1 MTEKQGGLKR
11 RVNLKI
17 GKSLEIQEIVRIKGK
32 KWEKTAVKT
41 GRKGQPGRRISL
53 RGSPKPRAPDGEDY
67 QVYRLSA
74 KEYMGLSAIGLGL
87 CGLTAYVFYR
97 SFFAFILLMPLGFLY
112 PIYKK
117 KDLKKK
123 RLRQLTLQ
131 FKEAIQVLSSFL
143 SAGYSLE
150 NGLFMSVRELEALYG
165 KDAMITEEFERLAA
179 GVRMNRPVE
188 QLLAEFGERSGIQD
202 VDHFAQ
208 VFGMARR
215 SGGELVE
222 IIRQSA
228 GVIRDKIQ
236 VQEEIQT
243 MTAARIFEQKIMNG
257 IPFGMILYID
267 FTSPGFFD
275 IMYGTWMGRLIM
287 TLCLA
292 FYMGAVMLS
301 GKILDIEI

>member
-1 MTEKQGGLKR
+1 M
-11 RVNLKI
+11 
-17 GKSLEIQEIVRIKGK
+17 
-32 KWEKTAVKT
+32 KT

-150 NGLFMSVRELEALYG
+150 NGLFMS
-165 KDAMITEEFERLAA
+165 TEEFERLAA

>member
-1 MTEKQGGLKR
+1 MKR

-53 RGSPKPRAPDGEDY
+53 RGSPKPRAPDGKDY

-74 KEYMGLSAIGLGL
+74 KEYM
-87 CGLTAYVFYR
+87 GLTAYVFYR

>member
-1 MTEKQGGLKR
+1 M
-11 RVNLKI
+11 
-17 GKSLEIQEIVRIKGK
+17 QEIIRG
-32 KWEKTAVKT
+32 
-41 GRKGQPGRRISL
+41 GRRKQHRCTREGGRRWRLPGSVSL
-53 RGSPKPRAPDGEDY
+53 RGGSGPRAPDGVDY
-67 QVYRLSA
+67 GVYRLSA
-74 KEYMGLSAIGLGL
+74 REYMELSAIGLGL

-97 SFFAFILLMPLGFLY
+97 SLEAFILLVPFGLLY
-112 PIYKK
+112 PFYKK
-117 KDLKKK
+117 KDLKKE

-131 FKEAIQVLSSFL
+131 FKEGIQVLSSFL

-150 NGLFMSVRELEALYG
+150 NGLSMSVRELTVLYG
-165 KDAMITEEFERLAA
+165 KGAMITEEFERLAA
-179 GVRMNRPVE
+179 GVRINRPVE
-188 QLLAEFGERSGIQD
+188 QLLGEFGKRSGIQD

-208 VFGMARR
+208 VFGIARR

-236 VQEEIQT
+236 VQEEIHT

-257 IPFGMILYID
+257 IPFGIVLYID

-275 IMYGTWMGRLIM
+275 AMYGTWMGRLIM

-292 FYMGAVMLS
+292 FYAGAVILS
-301 GKILDIEI
+301 GRILDIEI

>member
-1 MTEKQGGLKR
+1 MKTARSSSIPCLPSVKRKKQET
-11 RVNLKI
+11 V
-17 GKSLEIQEIVRIKGK
+17 SEIQGK
-32 KWEKTAVKT
+32 WKEVLS
-41 GRKGQPGRRISL
+41 RS
-53 RGSPKPRAPDGEDY
+53 E
-67 QVYRLSA
+67 RLSTG
-74 KEYMGLSAIGLGL
+74 KNSDLQGIEYETYTLSRREWVLYGAEGILL
-87 CGLTAYVFYR
+87 AAVLDYVFYR

-236 VQEEIQT
+236 VQEDIQT

>member
-1 MTEKQGGLKR
+1 M
-11 RVNLKI
+11 
-17 GKSLEIQEIVRIKGK
+17 QEIIRG
-32 KWEKTAVKT
+32 
-41 GRKGQPGRRISL
+41 GRRKQHRCTPEGGRRWRLPRSISL
-53 RGSPKPRAPDGEDY
+53 RGGSGPRAPDGVDY
-67 QVYRLSA
+67 GVYRLSA
-74 KEYMGLSAIGLGL
+74 REYMELSAIGLGL

-97 SFFAFILLMPLGFLY
+97 SLEAFILLVPFGLLY
-112 PIYKK
+112 PFYKK
-117 KDLKKK
+117 KDLKKE

-131 FKEAIQVLSSFL
+131 FKEGIQVLSSFL

-150 NGLFMSVRELEALYG
+150 NGLSMSVRELTVLYG
-165 KDAMITEEFERLAA
+165 KGAMITEEFERLAA
-179 GVRMNRPVE
+179 GVRINRPVE
-188 QLLAEFGERSGIQD
+188 QLLGEFGKRSGIQD

-208 VFGMARR
+208 VFGIARR

-236 VQEEIQT
+236 VQEEIHT

-257 IPFGMILYID
+257 IPFGIVLYID

-287 TLCLA
+287 TLCLV
-292 FYMGAVMLS
+292 FYAGAVILS
-301 GKILDIEI
+301 GRILDIEI

>member
-1 MTEKQGGLKR
+1 MGENFRGNREKRAAGREDFPAGQPEAPGSGWGGL
-11 RVNLKI
+11 
-17 GKSLEIQEIVRIKGK
+17 
-32 KWEKTAVKT
+32 
-41 GRKGQPGRRISL
+41 P
-53 RGSPKPRAPDGEDY
+53 
-67 QVYRLSA
+67 
-74 KEYMGLSAIGLGL
+74 GLSFVCQRIYGAFSDRTGALRSYCL
-87 CGLTAYVFYR
+87 CVLPEFSCLCSPYA
-97 SFFAFILLMPLGFLY
+97 PWFLY

-150 NGLFMSVRELEALYG
+150 NSLFMSVRELEALYG

>member
-1 MTEKQGGLKR
+1 M
-11 RVNLKI
+11 
-17 GKSLEIQEIVRIKGK
+17 QEIIRG
-32 KWEKTAVKT
+32 
-41 GRKGQPGRRISL
+41 GRRKQYRCTPEGGRRWRLPRSISL
-53 RGSPKPRAPDGEDY
+53 RGGSGPRAPDGMDY
-67 QVYRLSA
+67 GVYRLSA
-74 KEYMGLSAIGLGL
+74 REYMELSAIGLGL

-97 SFFAFILLMPLGFLY
+97 SLGAFILLAPFGLLY
-112 PIYKK
+112 PFYKK
-117 KDLKKK
+117 KDLKKE

-131 FKEAIQVLSSFL
+131 FKEGIQVLSSFL

-150 NGLFMSVRELEALYG
+150 NGLSMSVRELTVLYG
-165 KDAMITEEFERLAA
+165 KGAMITEEFECLAA
-179 GVRMNRPVE
+179 GVRINRPVE
-188 QLLAEFGERSGIQD
+188 QLLGEFGKRSGIQD

-208 VFGMARR
+208 VFGIARR

-236 VQEEIQT
+236 VQEEIHT

-257 IPFGMILYID
+257 IPFGIVLYID

-275 IMYGTWMGRLIM
+275 VMYGTWMGRLVM

-292 FYMGAVMLS
+292 FYAGAVILS
-301 GKILDIEI
+301 GRILDIEI

>member
-1 MTEKQGGLKR
+1 MTEKQGGLKKQ
-11 RVNLKI
+11 VNLKI
-17 GKSLEIQEIVRIKGK
+17 GRSLEMQEIVRKRQ
-32 KWEKTAVKT
+32 EKQQETVVR
-41 GRKGQPGRRISL
+41 GRQRGQPDRRISL

-67 QVYRLSA
+67 RIYPLSV
-74 KEYMGLSAIGLGL
+74 KEYMGISAIGLAV

-97 SFFAFILLMPLGFLY
+97 SFFAFVLLMPLGLLY
-112 PIYKK
+112 PFYKK
-117 KDLKKK
+117 KDLKKN

-131 FKEAIQVLSSFL
+131 FKEGIQVLASFL

-150 NGLFMSVRELEALYG
+150 NSLFMSVRELEALYG
-165 KDAMITEEFERLAA
+165 KGAMITEEFERLAA

-188 QLLAEFGERSGIQD
+188 QLLGEFGERSGIQD
-202 VDHFAQ
+202 VDQFVQ
-208 VFGMARR
+208 VFGIARR

-243 MTAARIFEQKIMNG
+243 MTAARVFEQKIMNG
-257 IPFGMILYID
+257 IPFGIILYID

-292 FYMGAVMLS
+292 FYMGAVILS